1 MALSMFLRQL
11 FPATWK
17 KEAVCADP
25 VNFSGQE
32 TLLQTGKLPFTQF
45 SESSILPR
53 NYSMVP
59 IPRRLPLMSPIR
71 AVSELENVSDG
82 RPAVSPI
89 QVTPTDHDL
98 TVIIPAYNEEKRLP
112 WTLAQLTLYLN
123 DWGVDYRVL
132 VADDGS
138 TDCTASLTRD
148 LGPRC
153 STLRLIPQGGKGRA
167 VRTAMLRATGR
178 VVAFTDADLPFEL
191 SALRQGYEWI
201 QRNQCEVVFGAR
213 DVEGAGNVAKRRIM
227 RRMAT
232 FAFREIV
239 RRMVSREVTDTQ
251 CGLKLFSRQAA
262 LEIFARAT
270 IDGFAFDTEV
280 VMLTHRLALPFR
292 RVPVTLVNEFTSTLS
307 LRRNALPMLL
317 DVIRLRL
324 RERVGGGIPA
334 PEFIFTSAEG
344 NAKERRE
351 KAA

>member
-1 MALSMFLRQL
+1 M
-11 FPATWK
+11 
-17 KEAVCADP
+17 
-25 VNFSGQE
+25 
-32 TLLQTGKLPFTQF
+32 
-45 SESSILPR
+45 SSVR
-53 NYSMVP
+53 P
-59 IPRRLPLMSPIR
+59 ISD
-71 AVSELENVSDG
+71 LENVSDG

-89 QVTPTDHDL
+89 QVKPTDHDL

-112 WTLAQLTLYLN
+112 WTLTQLAQYLN
-123 DWGVDYRVL
+123 DWGVDYRVF

-138 TDCTASLTRD
+138 RDCTASLTRD
-148 LGPRC
+148 LGPRF

-201 QRNQCEVVFGAR
+201 RRNQCEVVFGAR
-213 DVEGAGNVAKRRIM
+213 DVDGAGNVAKRRLM

-239 RRMVSREVTDTQ
+239 RRLVSREVTDTQ
-251 CGLKLFSRQAA
+251 CGLKLFSRHAA

-280 VMLTHRLALPFR
+280 VLLTHRLDLTFR
-292 RVPVTLVNEFTSTLS
+292 RVPVTLVNEFSSTLS
-307 LRRNALPMLL
+307 LRRNALPMLM

-324 RERVGGGIPA
+324 RNGLSGGAPA
-334 PEFIFTSAEG
+334 PEFILASADVDV
-344 NAKERRE
+344 NERRE